1 MASKASG
8 LLGVLKANE
17 SFSYDLIK
25 NPKGEEHYKDEYVL
39 IDTDNILEE
48 ANSGYF
54 EGVELTMYGVQ
65 EIKGFDKLAADKSA
79 WTFPLPIQKLDISG
93 FTPKQ
98 TKALLESIGEGVL
111 DLTVDFSD
119 ALELNVNDV
128 VNSCKNLKRLSLT
141 GNSWDFD
148 KLVKLDIDPQI
159 GFKLDYLKIE
169 LQGEDNV
176 FDFSKSSILELDL
189 DVFDANKSKLP
200 NNLRNLRARIN
211 GSKVNWNNLQN
222 LEVLD
227 LSFFETATISDLTFL
242 RELKELKSLTIRL
255 GGESQKFEIELPQ
268 LEYLDFH
275 ANHLKVDFSFL
286 STQINLKSL
295 TLTTDV
301 YNGGEGFYK
310 LANIEAL
317 VNLEKLE
324 LNENGLGIDKFKSEF
339 KSSFLLKLSNLKS
352 LILDGIKNVK
362 DLVDFKNLSKLE
374 YLKIRNSKIENLN
387 GVQSLTCLKNFELYD
402 CHSISDLYS
411 VSNDCIEKLSFNIS
425 SFWATEVKI
434 KKEDLLKLDQVDIPN
449 IEIYIEDM
457 KFPKKDYTS
466 LSKKYNIE
474 AEKGSLSLDLKN

>member
-1 MASKASG
+1 MASKATG
-8 LLGVLKANE
+8 LLSVLKANE
-17 SFSYDLIK
+17 SFSYDLIM

-48 ANSGYF
+48 ANSGFF

-65 EIKGFDKLAADKSA
+65 EIKGFDKLAADKAA
-79 WTFPLPIQKLDISG
+79 WAFPLPIQKLYISG
-93 FTPKQ
+93 FSPKQ
-98 TKALLESIGEGVL
+98 TKAILESIGEGL
-111 DLTVDFSD
+111 LELTIDFSD

-148 KLVKLDIDPQI
+148 KPIKLEIDSKI
-159 GFKLDYLKIE
+159 VFDLEYLKIE
-169 LQGEDNV
+169 LQGEENV

-189 DVFDANKSKLP
+189 DIFDANKSKLP

-211 GSKVNWNNLQN
+211 CSKVNWNNLQN
-222 LEVLD
+222 LEILD
-227 LSFFETATISDLTFL
+227 LSFFDTATISDLRFL
-242 RELKELKSLTIRL
+242 KELKELKSLKIRL
-255 GGESQKFEIELPQ
+255 GGESQKFDIELPQ
-268 LEYLDFH
+268 LEDLDFH
-275 ANHLKVDFSFL
+275 ANDLKVDFSFL

-295 TLTTDV
+295 TLSTDV

-310 LANIEAL
+310 LANIESL

-362 DLVDFKNLSKLE
+362 DLADFKNLSKLE
-374 YLKIRNSKIENLN
+374 YLNIKNSKIETLN
-387 GVQSLTCLKNFELYD
+387 GVKSLTGLKNIELHD
-402 CHSISDLYS
+402 CHSISDLYL
-411 VSNDCIEKLSFNIS
+411 VSNARIEKLSFNIS
-425 SFWATEVKI
+425 SSWATEVKI

-449 IEIYIEDM
+449 IDISIDDM

-466 LSKKYNIE
+466 LSKKYDLD
-474 AEKGSLSLDLKN
+474 AEKGSLSLTLK